1 MRRRSNLMVL
11 LGIAFLLVG
20 AVLVYLVT
28 SDDDGGG
35 GAAEP
40 GVARVVVPTEDI
52 EPGALGDDLIAAGSL
67 KEIDIPIAQRFADSV
82 GSIASL
88 KGAVFISGFA
98 QNQQING
105 AGVRLA
111 NVRGFDVPAGFEAV
125 AVQIDFVAGAAEYVG
140 PGDKINLYAVTALTS
155 CTDAAGRA
163 IACPFNTP
171 RAQLL
176 LSNVDVLDVSNQT
189 APRRTQAATDPNAA
203 APARA
208 GGEAVTYLL
217 ALPTADVEKV
227 IFQSS
232 FQSLYATLT
241 ADQAPLAGPTPGR
254 DLFNIFEN

>member
-35 GAAEP
+35 GSVEP

-52 EPGALGDDLIAAGSL
+52 EPGALADELIAAGSL
-67 KEIDIPIAQRFADSV
+67 KEIDVQLAERLPDAV

-88 KGAVFISGFA
+88 KGAAFVSGFA
-98 QNQQING
+98 ENQQINA

-140 PGDKINLYAVTALTS
+140 PGDKINLYAVTAQTS
-155 CTDAAGRA
+155 CADAAGRA
-163 IACPFNTP
+163 TACPFNTP

-176 LSNVDVLDVSNQT
+176 LTNVDVLDVSNQT
-189 APRRTQAATDPNAA
+189 AARRTATATDPNTS

-208 GGEAVTYLL
+208 GGDAVTYLL
-217 ALPTADVEKV
+217 ALSTADVEKV
-227 IFQSS
+227 IFQTE

-241 ADQAPLAGPTPGR
+241 ADEAPPAGATSGR
-254 DLFNIFEN
+254 DLFNIFED